1 LAAEPTKNKMFEAS
15 VGLQWSP
22 AEKQFQA
29 VLLRRRPE
37 GIEFEGPK
45 TISANSS
52 LLESLRQQFRLPS
65 DDASP
70 VALSVGIDSSHV
82 GFYRFEVPA
91 VPDPQLVSIIRTQAE
106 GYLPLPASSMRLAW
120 RVDARP
126 SENCCVLAAIRNEL
140 YEQLIG
146 CWPDSQPLSAVPDIV
161 GLTACWQA
169 FCPSSHQESVLLK
182 LTRTQAAAILV
193 EEGRILN
200 AARLDVDLDGPF
212 ELLKTDVIQ
221 LLESI
226 SPQIRSKPIFLW
238 ENQENPFPD
247 LSEELKSEGFQIQ
260 HCSPLPEKIRRFR
273 NLTVQTAASYPE
285 ALGLALLALDGASI
299 DFDFTIEL
307 TEPAPTLRQQIFS
320 APVRRTALSLL
331 LAAVVCTVGLYWK
344 DKTELRLLQKQLTA
358 AEKGQSAQQMLQMME
373 FRKQVAAARPD
384 IIELLEILRQSQPE
398 GLILDQF
405 LFERGKPVELRGT
418 AGSYEQAYEFL
429 KNLQKR
435 NELRQ
440 AQLLEPTLDE
450 KTKKVTFRIRFL
462 YRNFS
467 G

>member
-1 LAAEPTKNKMFEAS
+1 MAAEPTKNKMFEAS

-37 GIEFEGPK
+37 GIEFDGPK

-52 LLESLRQQFRLPS
+52 LLESLRQQFQLPS

-70 VALSVGIDSSHV
+70 VALAVGIDSSHV
-82 GFYRFEVPA
+82 GFYHFEVPA
-91 VPDPQLVSIIRTQAE
+91 VHDSQLVSIIRTQAE
-106 GYLPLPASSMRLAW
+106 GYLPLPVSSMRLAW
-120 RVDARP
+120 RVDAAP
-126 SENCCVLAAIRNEL
+126 SENRCVLAALRNDL
-140 YEQLIG
+140 YQQLISR
-146 CWPDSQPLSAVPDIV
+146 WPDSQPFSAVPDVV
-161 GLTACWQA
+161 GLMASWQT
-169 FCPSSHQESVLLK
+169 FCPCTHQEAVLLK
-182 LTRTQAAAILV
+182 LSPTQAAAILA
-193 EEGRILN
+193 EGRRILN
-200 AARLDVDLDGPF
+200 AARFDVDPDGSF
-212 ELLKTDVIQ
+212 ELLKTDIIQ

-238 ENQENPFPD
+238 ENKESPFPALAED
-247 LSEELKSEGFQIQ
+247 LKNKGFQIQ
-260 HCSPLPEKIRRFR
+260 PCSPLPEKTRRFR
-273 NLTVQTAASYPE
+273 NLTVQTAASCPE
-285 ALGLALLALDGASI
+285 ALGLALLALDGVSM

-307 TEPAPTLRQQIFS
+307 TEPAPTLRQQLFS

-331 LAAVVCTVGLYWK
+331 LAAVVCTAGLYWK

-358 AEKGQSAQQMLQMME
+358 AEKGQSAQEMLQRME

-384 IIELLEILRQSQPE
+384 ILELFDILRQTQPE

-440 AQLLEPTLDE
+440 AQLLEPALDE